1 MEQRLICVSPTT
13 LSVSYSP
20 SWSGVM
26 HLSAWW
32 QAHYCS
38 LLTVCHTSLQKKWHL
53 KLIVCKWLIFR
64 MNYTSLLFYASV
76 STVLICEN

>member
-1 MEQRLICVSPTT
+1 MEQRLICVSLTAF
-13 LSVSYSP
+13 SVSYSP
-20 SWSGVM
+20 SWSGLM

-32 QAHYCS
+32 QAYYCS

-64 MNYTSLLFYASV
+64 MNCISLLFCAGV
-76 STVLICEN
+76 SAVLICEN